1 MKVFVFDICFA
12 HGIMTAHLYSKSED
26 LYRFLIKDVLS
37 SNTATEPSTSKEI
50 DPKDQELSDEV
61 RFTCNGFFIHF
72 FLELTGKIQL
82 LFLSF
87 FSHHQV
93 S

>member
-1 MKVFVFDICFA
+1 M
-12 HGIMTAHLYSKSED
+12 
-26 LYRFLIKDVLS
+26 
-37 SNTATEPSTSKEI
+37 SKEI